1 VEIDTKI
8 IIMGNEHVYDLL
20 YNTDE
25 DFPKLFKVPAEFD
38 SVMDRDEKGTRE
50 YIHFIRRISREEE
63 LLEFDYSGIAAVI
76 EYAVRIAEFKNKLT
90 TRFSV
95 VADLL
100 READYWGRKM
110 GRSGIDREIVLRT
123 LEERHFL
130 HNLPEEKIDE
140 QILSGEILMAL
151 SGSMVGRINGLAIL
165 DRGYYS
171 FGRPL
176 VITARTAPGH
186 DGIINIE
193 RESGLSGEIHDKGVL
208 IIEGYLQTQYARDF
222 PLSIRASICFEQ
234 SYIEVDGDSASSAE
248 IYALLSAIAEL
259 PLRQDLAVTGSVN
272 QMGDIQPVGGI
283 SEKIEGFFEIC
294 RKTGLTG
301 NQGVIIPLLNMPNL
315 VLSAGVQ
322 EAVGAEKFHL
332 FAVSNV
338 DEGMEILTGI
348 PAGSKGSRGTYPPAS
363 VNGKV
368 QKRLREM
375 AMQVKDFGGN

>member
-1 VEIDTKI
+1 
-8 IIMGNEHVYDLL
+8 M
-20 YNTDE
+20 
-25 DFPKLFKVPAEFD
+25 
-38 SVMDRDEKGTRE
+38 S
-50 YIHFIRRISREEE
+50 
-63 LLEFDYSGIAAVI
+63 
-76 EYAVRIAEFKNKLT
+76 
-90 TRFSV
+90 
-95 VADLL
+95 
-100 READYWGRKM
+100 
-110 GRSGIDREIVLRT
+110 
-123 LEERHFL
+123 
-130 HNLPEEKIDE
+130 
-140 QILSGEILMAL
+140 L
-151 SGSMVGRINGLAIL
+151 SGSSVGRINGLAIL

-176 VITARTAPGH
+176 VITSRTAPGH

-208 IIEGYLQTQYARDF
+208 IIEGYLQTLYARDF

-248 IYALLSAIAEL
+248 IYALLSAIAEI

-301 NQGVIIPLLNMPNL
+301 TQGVIIPRLNVPNL
-315 VLSAGVQ
+315 ILSAEIQ
-322 EAVGAEKFHL
+322 QAVGEGKFRL

-338 DEGMEILTGI
+338 DEGMEILTGT
-348 PAGSKGSRGTYPPAS
+348 PAGVKSSKGTYPPAS
-363 VNGKV
+363 INGKV

-375 AMQVKDFGGN
+375 ALQVKDFGGN